1 MPSSASELIP
11 PLARRI
17 GLALAVYAALAWLPW
32 AVSEYH
38 LHVLVTSFY
47 YVVLAIGWNLL
58 AGYTGQFSL
67 AHHTF
72 AGVGAYTS
80 ALLVLHAKVPI
91 VVGVAAGGALAALL
105 GWGLGTLC
113 LRMRA
118 IYLALATWAFAES
131 VRLFVAVEYQITRGD
146 LGLMTPFFFGTP
158 RPTPHYYVFLA
169 LALGAILAAWQLV
182 HSRVGVYLRAI
193 RDDEE
198 AAAVMGVD
206 TFKWKRVVFA
216 VSAVFAAIAGGFQ
229 GHYVGLLSPTPINEM
244 AIIVIMVIL
253 GGLRT
258 FWGPVV
264 GAVFIEVLSE
274 ALRPWGETRMVLFAL
289 LVILVARAYPA
300 GLVGLGAGIAGY
312 WRAKRDRRRASP

>member
-1 MPSSASELIP
+1 M
-11 PLARRI
+11 
-17 GLALAVYAALAWLPW
+17 
-32 AVSEYH
+32 
-38 LHVLVTSFY
+38 
-47 YVVLAIGWNLL
+47 
-58 AGYTGQFSL
+58 
-67 AHHTF
+67 
-72 AGVGAYTS
+72 
-80 ALLVLHAKVPI
+80 
-91 VVGVAAGGALAALL
+91 
-105 GWGLGTLC
+105 
-113 LRMRA
+113 
-118 IYLALATWAFAES
+118 
-131 VRLFVAVEYQITRGD
+131 
-146 LGLMTPFFFGTP
+146 
-158 RPTPHYYVFLA
+158 
-169 LALGAILAAWQLV
+169 
-182 HSRVGVYLRAI
+182 
-193 RDDEE
+193 
-198 AAAVMGVD
+198 MGVD

-229 GHYVGLLSPTPINEM
+229 GHYVGLLSPTPMKFNEM